1 MACQVVHWCSNQAI
15 CVCTK
20 IQWKPNVGIPAENR
34 EDHHGEKFMTTLT
47 LRDLYLEELK
57 DLYDAENRLIKALP
71 KMAKAADSAE
81 LRQGFEGHLEQT
93 KQHALRLEK
102 IFEQMGEEPKRKKC
116 IAMAGLVQEGDELIA
131 EDYEDAV
138 KDAALISAAQ
148 RVEHYEMAAYG
159 CVRTWA
165 GILGDSEAET
175 LLGQTLAEEK
185 ETNQKLNKLSETIN
199 KEANGNS
206 EPARSRAAGA
216 GRN

>member
-1 MACQVVHWCSNQAI
+1 
-15 CVCTK
+15 
-20 IQWKPNVGIPAENR
+20 
-34 EDHHGEKFMTTLT
+34 MTTLT

-102 IFEQMGEEPKRKKC
+102 IFEQMGEERKRKKC

-206 EPARSRAAGA
+206 EPVRSRAAGA

>member
-1 MACQVVHWCSNQAI
+1 MS
-15 CVCTK
+15 
-20 IQWKPNVGIPAENR
+20 
-34 EDHHGEKFMTTLT
+34 TLT

-93 KQHALRLEK
+93 KQHAARLEK
-102 IFEQMGEEPKRKKC
+102 IFEQMGEEAKRQKC
-116 IAMAGLVQEGDELIA
+116 AAMVGLIQEGDELMG

-159 CVRTWA
+159 CVKTWA
-165 GILGDSEAET
+165 GLLGDSEAEA
-175 LLGQTLAEEK
+175 LLAQTLAEEK
-185 ETNQKLNKLSETIN
+185 ETDKKLTELSEAIN
-199 KEANGNS
+199 QQAMADAA
-206 EPARSRAAGA
+206 PAKSRAAGA
-216 GRN
+216 GRH